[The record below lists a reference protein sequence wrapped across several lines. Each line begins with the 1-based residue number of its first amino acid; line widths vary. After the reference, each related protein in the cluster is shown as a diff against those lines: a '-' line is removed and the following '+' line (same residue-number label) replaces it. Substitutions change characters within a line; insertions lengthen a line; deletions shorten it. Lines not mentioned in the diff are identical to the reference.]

1 MEDHLYTVTEAAEKL
16 GVSRRTIQRY
26 CRQGRLDYKWVQ
38 GTRHRELRIVPPIS
52 IDKLPGVKRR
62 PQVPTGDFVSKKTFE
77 DRIASLEKDLLK
89 KDIRI
94 DELKEEITIL
104 RNRLAGMAGQPGTA
118 TPPDT
123 YAKILHDYEKVRP
136 QEKKIIVR
144 LTEMVKQHEEAL
156 KSLTSGSGGE

>member
-1 MEDHLYTVTEAAEKL
+1 MEDHLYTVTDAAEKL

-26 CRQGRLDYKWVQ
+26 CKQGRLDYKWIQ

-62 PQVPTGDFVSKKTFE
+62 SQVPAGDYVSKKTFE
-77 DRIASLEKDLLK
+77 DRIDSLEKELMK

-104 RNRLAGMAGQPGTA
+104 RNQLADMAGQTGVAPHPETF
-118 TPPDT
+118 
-123 YAKILHDYEKVRP
+123 AKVLHDYEKVRP
-136 QEKKIIVR
+136 QEKKIIIR
-144 LTEMVKQHEEAL
+144 LTEVVKKHEELL
-156 KSLTSGSGGE
+156 KSLGSGSNPE